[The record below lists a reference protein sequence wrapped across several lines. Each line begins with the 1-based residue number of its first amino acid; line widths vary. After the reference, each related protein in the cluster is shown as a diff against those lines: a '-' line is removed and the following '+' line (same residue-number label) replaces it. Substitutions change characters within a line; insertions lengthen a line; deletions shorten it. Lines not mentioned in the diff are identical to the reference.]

1 MKYLTELEIAVLH
14 AAGLRTREIDVA
26 GHTYFTPDPHDV
38 QAFITE
44 LYDDGET
51 FAQRTA
57 RLHANR
63 REFSLDEIERLA
75 RQSCSTSGCFSG
87 QGMIEG
93 LLERID
99 ELRSQLTPH
108 EAAA

>member
-14 AAGLRTREIDVA
+14 AAGLRTREIEIR
-26 GHTYFTPDPHDV
+26 GHIYFTPDPHDV

-57 RLHANR
+57 RAQAGP
-63 REFSLDEIERLA
+63 REFSLDEIERMV
-75 RQSCSTSGCFSG
+75 RQMCSGSGCFT
-87 QGMIEG
+87 GMGMYEA